1 MAGSE
6 RSSSRVW
13 HYEFDVFISF
23 RGEDTRLG
31 FVGNLYKALTEKGF
45 HTFFREK
52 LVRGEEIAA
61 SPSVVEKAIQHS
73 RVFVVVFSQNYASS
87 TRCLEELLS
96 ILRFSQDNRRPVL
109 PVFYYVDPSDVGLQ
123 TGIYGEALAMHEKRF
138 NSESDKVMKWRK
150 ALCEAAALSGWSFKH
165 GDGYEYELIEKI
177 VEGASKKINRPV
189 GLQYRMLELNGLLDA
204 ASLSGVHLIGIYGV
218 GGIGKTTL
226 AHALYDS
233 VAVQFDALCF
243 LDEVRE
249 NAMKH
254 GLVHLQQTILAETV
268 GEKDIRLPS
277 VKQGIT
283 LLKQRL
289 QEKRVLLVL
298 DDINESE
305 QLKALVGSPGW
316 FGPGS
321 RVIITTRDR
330 QLLESHGVEK
340 IYEVENLADGEAL
353 ELLCWKAFK
362 TDKVYP
368 DFINKIYR
376 ALTYAS
382 GLPLALEVIGSN
394 LFGREIVEWE
404 YTLDLYEKI
413 HDKDIQKILKI
424 SFDALDE
431 HEKDLFLDIACF
443 FKGCKLAQ
451 VESIVSGRYG
461 DSLKATIDV
470 LLEKTLIKIDEHGRV
485 KMHDLIQQMGREIVR
500 QESPKHPGNC
510 SRLWSPEDVA
520 DVL

>member
-13 HYEFDVFISF
+13 HYEFDVFLSF

-150 ALCEAAALSGWSFKH
+150 ALCEAAALSGWPFKH

-177 VEGASKKINRPV
+177 VEGVSKKINRPV

-226 AHALYDS
+226 ARALYDS

-461 DSLKATIDV
+461 DSLKAIIDV